1 MSKTECIRVA
11 IRCRPLSENEM
22 KDNREVAVKMVTNT
36 GEVLVQKTGEEVP
49 KVFTFD
55 SVYDWNSEQEAI
67 FSETA
72 YPIIDF
78 VL

>member
-1 MSKTECIRVA
+1 
-11 IRCRPLSENEM
+11 
-22 KDNREVAVKMVTNT
+22 MVHST
-36 GEVLVQKTGEEVP
+36 GEVLVQKKNEDVP

-55 SVYDWNSEQEAI
+55 SVYDWHSEQETI